1 MIEDFVERS
10 PFATNPLC
18 RWDFNNVGPAMLAG
32 TTLPNHLPDLA
43 DDDETPPPLIE
54 RAGNAVTMHFHG
66 IARFRIDFGDTSITA
81 FDIEPGT
88 SNCVIVHILHDH
100 IAPRLLAELGD
111 LVLHASAVRFGDELA
126 LFLGATGAGKS
137 TLATSLHQAGYQLL
151 GDDAAI
157 VTRNE
162 EGYMAQAVYPSL
174 RLYPET
180 IATLL
185 GGDAATSPMSDHSD
199 KQNVH
204 LPSLAHTPATPLPV
218 AAIVFL
224 DGECGASEP
233 AAAPLDSTRACIAMI
248 EQSFSLDPRDREC
261 AARRLAALSQLAL
274 AVPAY
279 RLSYPHDFARLGQV
293 HEVIET
299 ILKARRPSPEA
310 KRQGS
315 LVR

>member
-1 MIEDFVERS
+1 MIEEFVERG
-10 PFATNPLC
+10 PFDTGPLSVW
-18 RWDFNNVGPAMLAG
+18 RFVNFGNAMLPG
-32 TTLPNHLPDLA
+32 TTLPDLPELA

-54 RAGNAVTMHFHG
+54 RAGDAVTMHFHG
-66 IARFRIDFGDTSITA
+66 VARFRIDFGESSLTA
-81 FDIEPGT
+81 FDIET
-88 SNCVIVHILHDH
+88 DTNDCVIVHILHDH

-126 LFLGATGAGKS
+126 LFLGETGAGKS

-157 VTRNE
+157 VTRGQ
-162 EGYMAQAVYPSL
+162 EGYLAHAVYPSL

-185 GGDAATSPMSDHSD
+185 GSNTATSPMADHSD

-204 LPSLAHTPATPLPV
+204 LPALARTPASPLPV

-224 DGECGASEP
+224 DGECGATEP
-233 AAAPLDSTRACIAMI
+233 AATPLDSTRACIALV
-248 EQSFSLDPRDREC
+248 EQSFSLDPKDRQC

-279 RLSYPHDFARLGQV
+279 RLSFPHDFARLGEV

-299 ILKARRPSPEA
+299 ILKARRPILPA
-310 KRQGS
+310 QRQGS
-315 LVR
+315 LVP